1 MRSRIIAATPLLAT
15 IVFLTIGF
23 TTGVWHPTWV
33 VFFSILIVPDILHR
47 DFYLKLYPIAVVATY
62 LTLGFT
68 IGMWHPLWIMFLT
81 IPVYYILVGPKPI
94 KHHNRISHDDDN
106 DDRIEIL

>member
-1 MRSRIIAATPLLAT
+1 MRNRIIAATPLLAT
-15 IVFLTIGF
+15 IAFLSIGF
-23 TTGVWHPTWV
+23 TTGIWHPTWV

-47 DFYLKLYPIAVVATY
+47 DFYLKLYPIAVIAAY

-68 IGMWHPLWIMFLT
+68 LGMWHPLWIIFLT
-81 IPVYYILVGPKPI
+81 IPVYYILISPKP
-94 KHHNRISHDDDN
+94 KKNVRIHHDDDN